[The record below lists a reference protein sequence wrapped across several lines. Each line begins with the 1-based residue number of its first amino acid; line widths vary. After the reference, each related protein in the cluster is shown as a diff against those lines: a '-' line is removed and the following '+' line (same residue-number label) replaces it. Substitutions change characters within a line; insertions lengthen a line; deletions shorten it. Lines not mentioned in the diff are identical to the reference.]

1 MLHRNMTWAF
11 LWSELFDFG
20 PYLLYNK
27 SIIEEMRR
35 KIWDTLSGTK
45 KLNAPTEMRSKRCSW
60 HDSRKL

>member
-45 KLNAPTEMRSKRCSW
+45 KLNAPAEMR
-60 HDSRKL
+60 